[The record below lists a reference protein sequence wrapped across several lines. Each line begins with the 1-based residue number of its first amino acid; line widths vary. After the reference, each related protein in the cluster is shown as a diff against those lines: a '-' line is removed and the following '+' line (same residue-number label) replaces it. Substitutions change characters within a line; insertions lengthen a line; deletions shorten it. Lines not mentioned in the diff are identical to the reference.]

1 MHVNTDLQKLE
12 AGQKILG
19 GHCQKMGVAS
29 LVTGIKNWLYLKNE
43 QKEETDFLYAG
54 TNSGK
59 LNVDSIIFG
68 WVWSKM
74 AMAF

>member
-1 MHVNTDLQKLE
+1 
-12 AGQKILG
+12 
-19 GHCQKMGVAS
+19 MGVAS
-29 LVTGIKNWLYLKNE
+29 LVTGIKNWLYLENE

>member
-1 MHVNTDLQKLE
+1 
-12 AGQKILG
+12 
-19 GHCQKMGVAS
+19 MGVAS

-43 QKEETDFLYAG
+43 QKEEIDFLYAG